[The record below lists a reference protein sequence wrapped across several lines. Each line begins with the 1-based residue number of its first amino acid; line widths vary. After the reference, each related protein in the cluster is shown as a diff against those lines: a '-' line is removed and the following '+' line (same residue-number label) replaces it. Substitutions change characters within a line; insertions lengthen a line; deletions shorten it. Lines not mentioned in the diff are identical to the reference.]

1 MDCGRKQIFVIS
13 FLLVDDRS
21 LFRPIIL
28 SFVWLVGINVVTS
41 RLENMTKEERDNLTP
56 DNVTASAVQV
66 IKAAILQSQQRALK
80 AINQE
85 QLALYYGIGRY
96 VSANTRKKNWG
107 KGVLAAISEQLRKE
121 LPGLKGFSER
131 NLKNM
136 RTFYEEWR
144 MLENFNSA
152 GGTAEFTEVN
162 TKSAVQTAKL
172 EAEGEIRQLQ
182 LTNLPDFPIVAFLNI
197 SFTHHTAILS
207 QVKSYEE
214 RKFYIQFAADY
225 KIKTEELEQL
235 MKDDLYNHQGN
246 IPNNFKKTIPDQLQA
261 YRTITMFKDDYLL
274 DFINTEELF
283 VRDKDRDEKLIEQNI
298 INNVKNF
305 IMTFGKDFAFVGN
318 QYHLEKFGVE
328 QFPDLLFFN
337 RELSALV
344 CVELKDGPFKTTY
357 LGQLAGYLR
366 ILDDEVRKPNENP
379 SIGIVLCKSA
389 NKKFVEYVIQDYDH
403 PMGVATYKT
412 SADMDDRLKKLL
424 PSVEELEKLL

>member
-1 MDCGRKQIFVIS
+1 MDEKTIKKDLGTT
-13 FLLVDDRS
+13 DA
-21 LFRPIIL
+21 
-28 SFVWLVGINVVTS
+28 TS
-41 RLENMTKEERDNLTP
+41 N
-56 DNVTASAVQV
+56 AVQV

-96 VSANTRKKNWG
+96 VSSNTRNKNWG
-107 KGVLAAISEQLRKE
+107 KGVIEAISEQLRKE
-121 LPGLKGFSER
+121 LPGLKGFSAPSLR
-131 NLKNM
+131 KM

-144 MLENFNSA
+144 ILSDNSFVETNKLENNENNSFDE
-152 GGTAEFTEVN
+152 TNKIPTVNFTMD
-162 TKSAVQTAKL
+162 S
-172 EAEGEIRQLQ
+172 
-182 LTNLPDFPIVAFLNI
+182 DFPIAAFMNI
-197 SFTHHTAILS
+197 GFSHHYAIVS
-207 QVKSYEE
+207 KVKDVKQ
-214 RKFYIQFAADY
+214 RKFYIQFAADA
-225 KIKTEELEQL
+225 KVKVEDLER
-235 MKDDLYNHQGN
+235 MIDDDLYNHQGN
-246 IPNNFKKTIPDQLQA
+246 IPNNFKRTIPDQILA

-283 VRDKDRDEKLIEQNI
+283 VRDKDRDEKLIEQGI

-305 IMTFGKDFAFVGN
+305 IMTFGKDFTFVGN
-318 QYHLEKFGVE
+318 QYHLEKYGVE

-344 CVELKDGPFKTTY
+344 CVELKDGPFRTAY

-389 NKKFVEYVIQDYDH
+389 NKKFVEYVIQDYDR

-424 PSVEELEKLL
+424 PSVEDLEKLL